1 MTDVLDTN
9 VDVEPNVL
17 SFDKIEPGAPTD
29 TFIHFWVL
37 KDPEGAI
44 IADSSFY
51 FESKELAMENCVE
64 VFGQSLA
71 LGRHIVKGR
80 ADKRLLSKALEG

>member
-1 MTDVLDTN
+1 MAAVLDTN

-17 SFDKIEPGAPTD
+17 SFEKIEPGAPTD

-37 KDPEGAI
+37 KDPEGEI

-51 FESKELAMENCVE
+51 FESRELAMENCIE
-64 VFGQSLA
+64 VFGPSLA

-80 ADKRLLSKALEG
+80 ADERLLSKALKG